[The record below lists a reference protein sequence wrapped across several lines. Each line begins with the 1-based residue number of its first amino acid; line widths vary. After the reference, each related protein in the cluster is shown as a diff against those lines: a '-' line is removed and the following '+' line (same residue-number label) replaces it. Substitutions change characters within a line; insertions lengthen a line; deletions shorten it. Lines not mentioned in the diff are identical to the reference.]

1 MAPRTESWVRDY
13 TRVIARFH
21 GVTYLCIIYVSDE
34 IHIPKHEFSSGF
46 SHSVRISASMSE
58 YKDIKQFS

>member
-21 GVTYLCIIYVSDE
+21 GVTYLCVIYVSAYTNKGVSVCKGTALQVYS
-34 IHIPKHEFSSGF
+34 PWLFRSQQSVSG
-46 SHSVRISASMSE
+46 H
-58 YKDIKQFS
+58 